1 MASSTGYSS
10 ILRRTMKRKKMKP
23 IPPEVKE
30 RWERT
35 QRVLAE
41 RIAYYERKLGDK
53 GEAAPPQ
60 T

>member
-1 MASSTGYSS
+1 
-10 ILRRTMKRKKMKP
+10 MKRKKMKP